1 MKINKKVVIIIIAV
15 IAAAAIFVCISFTKK
30 SNESIYSEVKNKD
43 SYLIESQK
51 LNTTISA
58 DYELCKGGASVK
70 VEMICKNGKCRIE
83 IGIKGQ
89 EAIYSGN
96 AEEVSSFEV
105 NIPTDGSYTIS
116 VTGEKFEGNLRFEI
130 IKSVN

>member
-1 MKINKKVVIIIIAV
+1 MKINKKIVIIIIAV

-58 DYELCKGGASVK
+58 DYELCKGDSVK

-83 IGIKGQ
+83 IEIKGQ

-96 AEEVSSFEV
+96 AEEVISFEV